1 MKEPIQEPTT
11 ICGRVVKVEE
21 KGKVTAQIEI
31 PNEGLISVD
40 LSEKLARRLAQRLFE
55 FVELEG
61 ELIWDP
67 VSEKIIKFELY
78 NFRPFFPDK
87 AWEVMKDLSEEFGR
101 YFNHIEDPVQYVRK
115 LCRGE

>member
-1 MKEPIQEPTT
+1 MKEPIQELTT
-11 ICGRVVKVEE
+11 VCGRVVRVEG

-55 FVELEG
+55 FIELEG

-67 VSEKIIKFELY
+67 VSEKIIGFKLY
-78 NFRPFFPDK
+78 DFRPFSPDK
-87 AWEVMKDLSEEFGR
+87 AWEVMQELSEEFGK
-101 YFNHIEDPVQYVRK
+101 YFDHIEDSV
-115 LCRGE
+115 